1 MDKEKN
7 ILESALEG
15 KRESDLFTTIN
26 LIPFL
31 NIILFIV
38 SIILLPFNLKKFFK
52 LKEQNYKPKEISE
65 IIDNNQRTVSSG

>member
-7 ILESALEG
+7 MLDSSLKG
-15 KRESDLFTTIN
+15 KGQSDLFTLIN
-26 LIPFL
+26 LVPFL

-52 LKEQNYKPKEISE
+52 LKKQK
-65 IIDNNQRTVSSG
+65 DNSFW